1 MEVLRLSLALNSP
14 IHQCRILCT
23 SEPIDWWMIELR
35 KVCWTPKSQC
45 ALQLIIKSHSGVGS
59 DLYLLSCVF
68 FSIRRRSARSGNVRI
83 MALSTSCTFDRF
95 GNISDRTIFAEFTPI
110 LRSQWSTFR
119 NSYLAWSSIL
129 RKSST
134 FNDHGY
140 SNDLHIPILKLTF
153 KYRNQNVKIW
163 KNHPFPTIINIT
175 IEG

>member
-1 MEVLRLSLALNSP
+1 MPHSVYQWTHRLMDDRAAASMLDTEVTVRPSANNKIAFRRRQWSLSFV
-14 IHQCRILCT
+14 LC
-23 SEPIDWWMIELR
+23 
-35 KVCWTPKSQC
+35 
-45 ALQLIIKSHSGVGS
+45 
-59 DLYLLSCVF
+59 F
-68 FSIRRRSARSGNVRI
+68 FSIRRHSARSGNVRI

-95 GNISDRTIFAEFTPI
+95 GDISDRTIFAEFTPI

-134 FNDHGY
+134 FNDHGD